1 MLESAEALA
10 PFWKLSREVAFS
22 LLRDLVIEESERS
35 PFGLVAREPEREP
48 GILGS
53 MSLGE
58 ILSEAAKL
66 TDARHGPPR
75 APEWAVALDAEDWET
90 GGPSSS

>member
-10 PFWKLSREVAFS
+10 PFWKVSREVAFT
-22 LLRDLVIEESERS
+22 LLRDLVIEEAQRS
-35 PFGLVAREPEREP
+35 PFGLVAIEEGAESEREP
-48 GILGS
+48 ASLGS

-66 TDARHGPPR
+66 ADARHGPPR
-75 APEWAVALDAEDWET
+75 APEWAVPLDAEDRKE
-90 GGPSSS
+90 G